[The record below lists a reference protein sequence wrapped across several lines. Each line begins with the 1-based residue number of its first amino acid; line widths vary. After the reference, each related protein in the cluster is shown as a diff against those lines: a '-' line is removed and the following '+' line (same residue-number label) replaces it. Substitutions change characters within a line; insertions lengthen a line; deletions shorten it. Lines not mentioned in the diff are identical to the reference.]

1 MRISDWSSD
10 VCSSDLIPCGLDHLY
25 PPPSKGR
32 CFRRPST
39 LRSLSQPSGQPPVFR
54 AATRDGEP
62 LDIRPVATRRWTGG
76 LTLPLLFRRQEFHGA
91 LRPPGQMAAVDRE
104 HGSGD
109 GDRTSVVSGKGG
121 SE

>member
-1 MRISDWSSD
+1 MYSHTLAQLVVLPILCSKAISPPLWAGKAI
-10 VCSSDLIPCGLDHLY
+10 IPCGLDHLY

-76 LTLPLLFRRQEFHGA
+76 LTLPLLFRRQEFQGA
-91 LRPPGQMAAVDRE
+91 LRQIGRAHV
-104 HGSGD
+104 
-109 GDRTSVVSGKGG
+109 
-121 SE
+121 

>member
-1 MRISDWSSD
+1 MIRRPPRSTRTDTLFPYTTLFRS
-10 VCSSDLIPCGLDHLY
+10 

-76 LTLPLLFRRQEFHGA
+76 LTLPLLFRRQEFQGA
-91 LRPPGQMAAVDRE
+91 LRPQGQMAAVDRE

-109 GDRTSVVSGKGG
+109 EAGL
-121 SE
+121 

>member
-1 MRISDWSSD
+1 MEVLVGAGKAI
-10 VCSSDLIPCGLDHLY
+10 IPYGLDHLY

-76 LTLPLLFRRQEFHGA
+76 LNLPLLFRRQEFQGA
-91 LRPPGQMAAVDRE
+91 LRPQGQMAAVDRE
-104 HGSGD
+104 PGSGD
-109 GDRTSVVSGKGG
+109 EAGIWGSTGGRGVGKGG
-121 SE
+121 G